1 MEPLAK
7 LFQPDPVS
15 GYITIFVE
23 GKQHTILATDSNFAS
38 AVTAFEA
45 SDWDGLYNI
54 LNPAQVF
61 QNLYAKYEQVEVKH
75 GNVYVNDEPISNLI
89 AGRILDF
96 LAKGVDCL
104 PVFKFITK
112 LNLNP
117 SARAVNELYTFLE
130 HKFLPLTDN
139 GNFLAYKA
147 LRDDYTDVH
156 TGKFDNSVDNVLEMP
171 RNKVD
176 DNKEVGCSYGF
187 HAGTLEY
194 ARGFRPCNGKLVV
207 VEINPADVVSIPTDC
222 ECQKLRT
229 CKYKVVSEYEVPL
242 EDLAYESRFTTD
254 YDDDVDREW
263 DDEEDE
269 FLCPN
274 CECDKS
280 DCDDCYYCDACC
292 DCDKGVPKC
301 GNCGTR
307 KKDLD
312 EDLYCEDCQVEP
324 NYLEINQII
333 CDTLQGV
340 LMADPDKPKVEIQL
354 QLNLDNKM
362 KAHWADDRFEYL
374 KLLSWLYAHQRPAVA
389 NALRRAYKDVDDQH
403 MIQPVYSTLMQFTSE
418 EDAYKIYQ
426 EFNS

>member
-1 MEPLAK
+1 MKPTAQ

-23 GKQHTILATDSNFAS
+23 GKQHTIHATDSNFAS

-61 QNLYAKYEQVEVKH
+61 QNLYAKYEQIEVKH
-75 GNVYVNDEPISNLI
+75 GNVYVNDEPISSLI

-147 LRDDYTDVH
+147 LRSDYTDVH
-156 TGKFDNSVDNVLEMP
+156 TGKFNNSVDNVLEMP

-229 CKYKVVSEYEVPL
+229 CKYKVHSEYEVPL
-242 EDLAYESRFTTD
+242 EDLAYESRYTTD
-254 YDDDVDREW
+254 YDEDVDREW
-263 DDEEDE
+263 DDDSDDE
-269 FLCPN
+269 VCCN
-274 CECDKS
+274 CSECDCCS
-280 DCDDCYYCDACC
+280 IDCDYCNCCNDCC
-292 DCDKGVPKC
+292 DCGDFDSGVC
-301 GNCGTR
+301 
-307 KKDLD
+307 
-312 EDLYCEDCQVEP
+312 
-324 NYLEINQII
+324 
-333 CDTLQGV
+333 
-340 LMADPDKPKVEIQL
+340 MADPDAPKTEVQL
-354 QLNLDNKM
+354 ELNLDNKM
-362 KAHWADDRFEYL
+362 REDDWEARRFNYEKML
-374 KLLSWLYAHQRPAVA
+374 NFLYSNRRPAVA
-389 NALRRAYKDVDDQH
+389 NALRNFYRDVDHQRD
-403 MIQPVYSTLMQFTSE
+403 INPVFSVLRQFTSD
-418 EDAYKIYQ
+418 EDAYKIYVD
-426 EFNS
+426 FTS

>member
-23 GKQHTILATDSNFAS
+23 GKQHTILATDSNFAY

-263 DDEEDE
+263 DDEDT
-269 FLCPN
+269 FHCPDCGTQHIMSYCDRCEYCSDC
-274 CECDKS
+274 CECLDE
-280 DCDDCYYCDACC
+280 DDDC
-292 DCDKGVPKC
+292 DCDGCMGDP
-301 GNCGTR
+301 
-307 KKDLD
+307 
-312 EDLYCEDCQVEP
+312 
-324 NYLEINQII
+324 
-333 CDTLQGV
+333 
-340 LMADPDKPKVEIQL
+340 APDKPKVEIQL

-403 MIQPVYSTLMQFTSE
+403 MIQPVYSILMQFTSE

>member
-1 MEPLAK
+1 MKPTAT
-7 LFQPDPVS
+7 LFVPDPVS

-23 GKQHTILATDSNFAS
+23 GKQHTIHATDSNFAS

-45 SDWDGLYNI
+45 NDWDGLYNI

-61 QNLYAKYEQVEVKH
+61 QNLYAKYEQIEVKH

-147 LRDDYTDVH
+147 LRSDYTDVH
-156 TGKFDNSVDNVLEMP
+156 TGKFNNSVDNVLEMP

-229 CKYKVVSEYEVPL
+229 CKYKVHSEYEVPL

-263 DDEEDE
+263 DEDDDGDFACSGCGWSSHKCEE
-269 FLCPN
+269 CN
-274 CECDKS
+274 
-280 DCDDCYYCDACC
+280 YCVDCC
-292 DCDKGVPKC
+292 DCPQDDGVC
-301 GNCGTR
+301 
-307 KKDLD
+307 
-312 EDLYCEDCQVEP
+312 
-324 NYLEINQII
+324 
-333 CDTLQGV
+333 
-340 LMADPDKPKVEIQL
+340 MADPDKPKVEIQL

-362 KAHWADDRFEYL
+362 KAHWTDDRFEYL

-389 NALRRAYKDVDDQH
+389 NALRRFYKDVDDQH
-403 MIQPVYSTLMQFTSE
+403 KIIPVFAVLKQFTSD
-418 EDAYKIYQ
+418 EDAYKIYV
-426 EFNS
+426 EYTNHK

>member
-1 MEPLAK
+1 MKPTAQ

-23 GKQHTILATDSNFAS
+23 GKQHTIHATDSNFAS

-61 QNLYAKYEQVEVKH
+61 QNLYAKYEQIEVKH
-75 GNVYVNDEPISNLI
+75 GNVYVNDEPISSLI

-147 LRDDYTDVH
+147 LRSDYTDVH
-156 TGKFDNSVDNVLEMP
+156 TGKFNNSVDNVLEMP

-229 CKYKVVSEYEVPL
+229 CKYKVHSEYEVPL
-242 EDLAYESRFTTD
+242 EDLAYESRYSTD
-254 YDDDVDREW
+254 NDEDVDREW
-263 DDEEDE
+263 DDDSDDE
-269 FLCPN
+269 GCCN
-274 CECDKS
+274 CSECDCCS
-280 DCDDCYYCDACC
+280 IDCDYCNCCNDCC
-292 DCDKGVPKC
+292 DCGDFDSVVC
-301 GNCGTR
+301 
-307 KKDLD
+307 
-312 EDLYCEDCQVEP
+312 
-324 NYLEINQII
+324 
-333 CDTLQGV
+333 
-340 LMADPDKPKVEIQL
+340 MADPDAPKTEVQL
-354 QLNLDNKM
+354 ELNLDNKM
-362 KAHWADDRFEYL
+362 QEDDWKERRFEYL

-403 MIQPVYSTLMQFTSE
+403 MIQPVYSILMQFTSE

>member
-1 MEPLAK
+1 MKPTAQ

-23 GKQHTILATDSNFAS
+23 GKQHTIHATDSNFAS

-61 QNLYAKYEQVEVKH
+61 QNLYAKYEQIEVKH
-75 GNVYVNDEPISNLI
+75 GNVYVNDEPISSLI

-147 LRDDYTDVH
+147 LRSDYTDVH
-156 TGKFDNSVDNVLEMP
+156 TGKFNNSVDNVLEMP

-229 CKYKVVSEYEVPL
+229 CKYKVHSEYEVPL
-242 EDLAYESRFTTD
+242 EDLAYESRYTTD
-254 YDDDVDREW
+254 YDEDVDREW
-263 DDEEDE
+263 DDEET
-269 FLCPN
+269 FHCPDCGTQHIMSYCDRCEYCSDC
-274 CECDKS
+274 CEC
-280 DCDDCYYCDACC
+280 
-292 DCDKGVPKC
+292 
-301 GNCGTR
+301 
-307 KKDLD
+307 LD
-312 EDLYCEDCQVEP
+312 EDDDSSDCGDFDAFV
-324 NYLEINQII
+324 
-333 CDTLQGV
+333 C
-340 LMADPDKPKVEIQL
+340 MADPDAPKTEVQL
-354 QLNLDNKM
+354 ELNLDNKM
-362 KAHWADDRFEYL
+362 REDDWKERRFEYL

-403 MIQPVYSTLMQFTSE
+403 MIQPVYSVLMQFTSE
-418 EDAYKIYQ
+418 EDAHKIYQ

>member
-1 MEPLAK
+1 MKPTAT
-7 LFQPDPVS
+7 LFVPDPVS

-23 GKQHTILATDSNFAS
+23 GKQHTIHATDSNFAS

-75 GNVYVNDEPISNLI
+75 GNVYVNGDPISSLVAN
-89 AGRILDF
+89 RILDF
-96 LAKGVDCL
+96 LAKGVDCV
-104 PVFKFITK
+104 PVFKFLTK

-117 SARAVNELYTFLE
+117 SSRAVNELYTFLE
-130 HKFLPLTDN
+130 HKFLPLTAN

-147 LRDDYTDVH
+147 LRSNYTDVH
-156 TGKFDNSVDNVLEMP
+156 TGKFDNTVGNLLEMP

-194 ARGFRPCNGKLVV
+194 ARDFRPVDGKLVV

-222 ECQKLRT
+222 NCQKLRT
-229 CKYKVVSEYEVPL
+229 CKYMVVQEYEVPL
-242 EDLAYESRFTTD
+242 EDLAYESRYTTD

-263 DDEEDE
+263 DDDDDDDDDGRFACSGCGWNRHMCEE
-269 FLCPN
+269 
-274 CECDKS
+274 CE
-280 DCDDCYYCDACC
+280 YCVECC
-292 DCDKGVPKC
+292 DCSQD
-301 GNCGTR
+301 
-307 KKDLD
+307 DD
-312 EDLYCEDCQVEP
+312 EGGC
-324 NYLEINQII
+324 
-333 CDTLQGV
+333 
-340 LMADPDKPKVEIQL
+340 MADPDKPKVEIQL
-354 QLNLDNKM
+354 ELNLDNKM
-362 KAHWADDRFEYL
+362 KAHWTDDRFEYL

-403 MIQPVYSTLMQFTSE
+403 MIQPVYSVLMQFTSE

>member
-1 MEPLAK
+1 MKPTAQ

-23 GKQHTILATDSNFAS
+23 GKQHTIHATDSNFAS

-61 QNLYAKYEQVEVKH
+61 QNLYAKYEQIEVKH
-75 GNVYVNDEPISNLI
+75 GNVYVNDEPISSLI

-147 LRDDYTDVH
+147 LRSDYTDVH
-156 TGKFDNSVDNVLEMP
+156 TGKFNNSVDNVLEMP

-229 CKYKVVSEYEVPL
+229 CKYKVHSEYEVPL
-242 EDLAYESRFTTD
+242 EDLAYESRYSTD
-254 YDDDVDREW
+254 NDEDVDREW
-263 DDEEDE
+263 DDDSDDE
-269 FLCPN
+269 GCCN
-274 CECDKS
+274 CSECDCCS
-280 DCDDCYYCDACC
+280 IDCDYCNCCNDCC
-292 DCDKGVPKC
+292 DCGDFDSVVC
-301 GNCGTR
+301 
-307 KKDLD
+307 
-312 EDLYCEDCQVEP
+312 
-324 NYLEINQII
+324 
-333 CDTLQGV
+333 
-340 LMADPDKPKVEIQL
+340 MADPDAPKTEVQL
-354 QLNLDNKM
+354 ELNLDNKM
-362 KAHWADDRFEYL
+362 REDDWEARRFNYEKML
-374 KLLSWLYAHQRPAVA
+374 NFLYSNRRPAVA
-389 NALRRAYKDVDDQH
+389 NALRNFYRDVDHQRD
-403 MIQPVYSTLMQFTSE
+403 INPVFSVLRQFTSD
-418 EDAYKIYQ
+418 EDVYKIYVD
-426 EFNS
+426 FTS

>member
-1 MEPLAK
+1 MKPTAQ

-23 GKQHTILATDSNFAS
+23 GKQHTIHASDSNFAS

-61 QNLYAKYEQVEVKH
+61 QNLYAKYEQIEVKH
-75 GNVYVNDEPISNLI
+75 GNVYVNDEPISSLI

-147 LRDDYTDVH
+147 LRSDYTDVH
-156 TGKFDNSVDNVLEMP
+156 TGKFNNSVDNVLEMP

-229 CKYKVVSEYEVPL
+229 CKYKVHSEYEVPL
-242 EDLAYESRFTTD
+242 EDLAYESRYTTD
-254 YDDDVDREW
+254 DDEDVDREW
-263 DDEEDE
+263 DDEET
-269 FLCPN
+269 FHCPDCGTQHIMSYCDRCEYCSDC
-274 CECDKS
+274 CEC
-280 DCDDCYYCDACC
+280 
-292 DCDKGVPKC
+292 
-301 GNCGTR
+301 
-307 KKDLD
+307 LD
-312 EDLYCEDCQVEP
+312 EDDDSSDCGDFDAFV
-324 NYLEINQII
+324 
-333 CDTLQGV
+333 C
-340 LMADPDKPKVEIQL
+340 MADPDAPKTEVQL
-354 QLNLDNKM
+354 ELNLDNKM
-362 KAHWADDRFEYL
+362 RDDDWEARRFNYEKML
-374 KLLSWLYAHQRPAVA
+374 NFLYSNRRPAVA
-389 NALRRAYKDVDDQH
+389 NALRNFYRDVDHQRD
-403 MIQPVYSTLMQFTSE
+403 INPVFSVLRQFTSD
-418 EDAYKIYQ
+418 EDAHKIYVD
-426 EFNS
+426 FTS

>member
-263 DDEEDE
+263 DDEDT
-269 FLCPN
+269 FHCPDCGTQHIMSYCDRCEYCSDC
-274 CECDKS
+274 CECLDE
-280 DCDDCYYCDACC
+280 DDDC
-292 DCDKGVPKC
+292 DCDGCMGDP
-301 GNCGTR
+301 
-307 KKDLD
+307 
-312 EDLYCEDCQVEP
+312 
-324 NYLEINQII
+324 
-333 CDTLQGV
+333 
-340 LMADPDKPKVEIQL
+340 DPDKPKVEIQL

-362 KAHWADDRFEYL
+362 KAHWTDDRFEYL

-403 MIQPVYSTLMQFTSE
+403 MIQPVYSILMQFTSE
-418 EDAYKIYQ
+418 EDAYNIYQ

>member
-242 EDLAYESRFTTD
+242 EDLAYESRFNTD

-263 DDEEDE
+263 DDEDT
-269 FLCPN
+269 FSVCSDCGRNWILCV
-274 CECDKS
+274 ECDYCS
-280 DCDDCYYCDACC
+280 DCC
-292 DCDKGVPKC
+292 DCPQDDDG
-301 GNCGTR
+301 
-307 KKDLD
+307 
-312 EDLYCEDCQVEP
+312 DCDGCMGDP
-324 NYLEINQII
+324 
-333 CDTLQGV
+333 
-340 LMADPDKPKVEIQL
+340 DPDKPKVEIQL

-403 MIQPVYSTLMQFTSE
+403 MIQPVYSILMQFTSE

>member
-1 MEPLAK
+1 MKPTAQ

-23 GKQHTILATDSNFAS
+23 GKQHTIHATDSNFAS

-61 QNLYAKYEQVEVKH
+61 QNLYAKYEQIEVKH
-75 GNVYVNDEPISNLI
+75 GNVYVNDEPISSLI

-147 LRDDYTDVH
+147 LRSDYTDVH
-156 TGKFDNSVDNVLEMP
+156 TGKFNNSVDNVLEMP

-229 CKYKVVSEYEVPL
+229 CKYKVHSEYEVPL
-242 EDLAYESRFTTD
+242 EDLAYESRYSTD
-254 YDDDVDREW
+254 NDEDVDREW
-263 DDEEDE
+263 DDDSDDE
-269 FLCPN
+269 GCCN
-274 CECDKS
+274 CSECDCCS
-280 DCDDCYYCDACC
+280 IDCDYCNCCNDCC
-292 DCDKGVPKC
+292 DCGDFDSGVC
-301 GNCGTR
+301 
-307 KKDLD
+307 
-312 EDLYCEDCQVEP
+312 
-324 NYLEINQII
+324 
-333 CDTLQGV
+333 
-340 LMADPDKPKVEIQL
+340 MADPDKPKVEIQL

-362 KAHWADDRFEYL
+362 KAHWTDDRFEYL

-403 MIQPVYSTLMQFTSE
+403 MIQPVYSILMQFTSE